1 VFGEIASPSDVETAG
16 EQLVG
21 ELADGR
27 RLIDAGMLI
36 DDFNRA
42 FGVTIASAEEET
54 VAGVLLD
61 AFGELP
67 AVGATIVLSG
77 LQFTVD
83 SVEHNRIA
91 HVFVERLPEP
101 EPPPDPAGM
110 PDDTAASE
118 HDGESKHV

>member
-1 VFGEIASPSDVETAG
+1 
-16 EQLVG
+16 
-21 ELADGR
+21 
-27 RLIDAGMLI
+27 
-36 DDFNRA
+36 
-42 FGVTIASAEEET
+42 
-54 VAGVLLD
+54 
-61 AFGELP
+61 
-67 AVGATIVLSG
+67 VGATIVLSG